1 MQILDNISSKPT
13 SSLKSDDFLV
23 IDQVSKVYDTPK
35 GKYIVLEDV
44 NLRVKE
50 GEFICIIGH
59 SGCGKSTLL
68 NMVAGFNQ
76 PTTGVISVQGQLI
89 TEPGP
94 ERMVVFQNYSLLP
107 WLTAKEN
114 IHLGVESVYPDKST
128 AEQLEIVKENL
139 ELVGLSEAANKKPSQ
154 LSGGMK
160 QRVSIARALATRP
173 QILILDEPF
182 GALDPITRE
191 ELQEELLNIWQDH
204 RITVLMITHDIDEA
218 LFLADR
224 LVMMT
229 NGPAAQIG
237 EILDIPFSR
246 PRNRAKIMEDPRYY
260 ELRNYALDFLFRRF
274 AHHEEDEETTE
285 EITTEDKTPDTGLAQ
300 STTIAPSSSHI
311 ATEVL
316 NMQPNRPNPDENP
329 YAKTPE
335 PELTR
340 GVDPVIPDKNPY
352 AKTPEPE
359 FTHGVDPAT
368 PPEEM
373 SPATKTAILFSLWG
387 VIIATL
393 VGSLVFNSTPTTAN
407 KEAETPEPSATTM
420 ETETTPVAETV
431 TPITTA
437 SPTLSPTPTATLSP
451 TTVPS
456 VSPSPSLES
465 TATPS
470 PNAVATTSPSPNS
483 LGSTTTLPSP
493 SSTTAIAPT
502 TTLSPSPT
510 TISPSP
516 VATASPTPESLA
528 ATTTSPSAT
537 ATAPT
542 TTASP
547 SVSSSPVATTS
558 PTESATSISSTTATP
573 SAEDLEQ
580 LNQEVFATINQ
591 AWTNTPVTA
600 VSVYLI
606 KVSRTGDILSYEAK
620 SPDATQNVNNTPLP
634 KLVKSDVTQTPYT
647 QFEATFTPVG
657 TLDLK
662 SAQ

>member
-1 MQILDNISSKPT
+1 MQILDNISSKLT
-13 SSLKSDDFLV
+13 SSSKSDDFLV

-35 GKYIVLEDV
+35 GKYIVLEDI

-128 AEQLEIVKENL
+128 TEQLEIVKENL

-173 QILILDEPF
+173 QMLILDEPF

-191 ELQEELLNIWQDH
+191 ELQEELLSIWQDH

-237 EILDIPFSR
+237 EILEIPFSR

-285 EITTEDKTPDTGLAQ
+285 EITIEDKTPDTGLAQ

-329 YAKTPE
+329 YATTPE
-335 PELTR
+335 PELTHA
-340 GVDPVIPDKNPY
+340 VDPV
-352 AKTPEPE
+352 A
-359 FTHGVDPAT
+359 

-373 SPATKTAILFSLWG
+373 SPATKTGILFALWG

-407 KEAETPEPSATTM
+407 KEAETPESSATTM
-420 ETETTPVAETV
+420 ETETTTVTETV

-451 TTVPS
+451 TVPS

-483 LGSTTTLPSP
+483 LGSTTSP
-493 SSTTAIAPT
+493 SAPGSTTAIAPT

-528 ATTTSPSAT
+528 AATTSPSGT
-537 ATAPT
+537 ATEPT

-547 SVSSSPVATTS
+547 SVSPSPVATTS
-558 PTESATSISSTTATP
+558 PTESATSMSSTTATP

-580 LNQEVFATINQ
+580 LNQEVFATINE
-591 AWTNTPVTA
+591 AWTSTPVTA
-600 VSVYLI
+600 VSVYI
-606 KVSRTGDILSYEAK
+606 VKVSRTGDILSYEAK

-647 QFEATFTPVG
+647 QFEATFTPAG

>member
-1 MQILDNISSKPT
+1 MQILDNISSKPN
-13 SSLKSDDFLV
+13 SSSKSDAFLV

-44 NLRVKE
+44 NLQVKE

-76 PTTGVISVQGQLI
+76 PTTGVVSVQGQLI

-139 ELVGLSEAANKKPSQ
+139 ELVGLSEAANKKPAQ

-274 AHHEEDEETTE
+274 AHHEEDEETIAEIIPEKTE
-285 EITTEDKTPDTGLAQ
+285 ETTPDMGSAQ
-300 STTIAPSSSHI
+300 STTIAPSSSHRSV
-311 ATEVL
+311 EVL
-316 NMQPNRPNPDENP
+316 KMQPNQPNPNDNP
-329 YAKTPE
+329 YATPSE
-335 PELTR
+335 PELT
-340 GVDPVIPDKNPY
+340 Y
-352 AKTPEPE
+352 AP
-359 FTHGVDPAT
+359 DPA
-368 PPEEM
+368 PPMPSEEM
-373 SPATKTAILFSLWG
+373 SPAMKTGILFGLWG

-393 VGSLVFNSTPTTAN
+393 VGSLVLNPTSTTN
-407 KEAETPEPSATTM
+407 QEAETTESPSEVTATTS
-420 ETETTPVAETV
+420 TSVTQTV
-431 TPITTA
+431 TPIT
-437 SPTLSPTPTATLSP
+437 TPTATLSP
-451 TTVPS
+451 SPTATLSPS
-456 VSPSPSLES
+456 PIPTVSPSPALGS
-465 TATPS
+465 TPTFS
-470 PNAVATTSPSPNS
+470 PNTIPTTSPSPDS
-483 LGSTTTLPSP
+483 LASTTTP
-493 SSTTAIAPT
+493 SSTTATSPT
-502 TTLSPSPT
+502 TTTSPSLT
-510 TISPSP
+510 ASPFP
-516 VATASPTPESLA
+516 IATASPTPESLTSA
-528 ATTTSPSAT
+528 TTSPSVT
-537 ATAPT
+537 ATSPT

-547 SVSSSPVATTS
+547 VSEGTFS
-558 PTESATSISSTTATP
+558 PTDSTTVASSTTAATL
-573 SAEDLEQ
+573 SAGELEQ
-580 LNQEVFATINQ
+580 LNETVFATINE
-591 AWTNTPVTA
+591 AWTDTPVTA
-600 VSVYLI
+600 VSVYI
-606 KVSRTGDILSYEAK
+606 VKVSRTGDILSYEAQ

-647 QFEATFTPVG
+647 QFEATFDPEG
-657 TLDLK
+657 TLEIK
-662 SAQ
+662 PAQ

>member
-13 SSLKSDDFLV
+13 ASSKSDAFLV

-44 NLRVKE
+44 NLQVKE

-76 PTTGVISVQGQLI
+76 PTTGVVSVQGQLI

-285 EITTEDKTPDTGLAQ
+285 EMILEKTEETTPDTGSAQ
-300 STTIAPSSSHI
+300 GTTIAASSSHRSV
-311 ATEVL
+311 EVL
-316 NMQPNRPNPDENP
+316 KMQPNKPNPNENP
-329 YAKTPE
+329 YATPSE
-335 PELTR
+335 PELTHS
-340 GVDPVIPDKNPY
+340 
-352 AKTPEPE
+352 A
-359 FTHGVDPAT
+359 DPA
-368 PPEEM
+368 PPVSSEEM
-373 SPATKTAILFSLWG
+373 SPAMKTGILFGLWG

-393 VGSLVFNSTPTTAN
+393 VGSLLLNPTSTTAN
-407 KEAETPEPSATTM
+407 KEAETTDSSSAVTSTAS
-420 ETETTPVAETV
+420 TPVAETV
-431 TPITTA
+431 TPITTP
-437 SPTLSPTPTATLSP
+437 SPTLSPSPIATLSP
-451 TTVPS
+451 SPLPT
-456 VSPSPSLES
+456 VSPSPSLGS
-465 TATPS
+465 TPTSSPNAITTPS
-470 PNAVATTSPSPNS
+470 PTPDSVATT
-483 LGSTTTLPSP
+483 TP
-493 SSTTAIAPT
+493 SSTTATSPT
-502 TTLSPSPT
+502 TTSSPSVT
-510 TISPSP
+510 TSPSP
-516 VATASPTPESLA
+516 VATASPTPESLTSA
-528 ATTTSPSAT
+528 TTSPSVT
-537 ATAPT
+537 ATSPT
-542 TTASP
+542 
-547 SVSSSPVATTS
+547 ATTS
-558 PTESATSISSTTATP
+558 PASVATPSPTDSTTVASSTTALTP
-573 SAEDLEQ
+573 TTEEIKQ
-580 LNQEVFATINQ
+580 LNEEVFATINES
-591 AWTNTPVTA
+591 WTSTPVTA
-600 VSVYLI
+600 VSVYI
-606 KVSRTGDILSYEAK
+606 VKVSRTGDILSYEAK
-620 SPDATQNVNNTPLP
+620 SSDATQNVNNTPLP

-647 QFEATFTPVG
+647 QFEATFTPEG
-657 TLDLK
+657 TLEIK

>member
-1 MQILDNISSKPT
+1 MQTLDSISSKST
-13 SSLKSDDFLV
+13 SPSKSDAFLV

-44 NLRVKE
+44 NLQVKE
-50 GEFICIIGH
+50 SEFICIIGH

-76 PTTGVISVQGQLI
+76 PTTGVVSVQGQLI

-114 IHLGVESVYPDKST
+114 IHLGVESVYPDKSS
-128 AEQLEIVKENL
+128 AEHSEIVKENL
-139 ELVGLSEAANKKPSQ
+139 ELVGLSEAANKKPAQ

-173 QILILDEPF
+173 QMLILDEPF

-246 PRNRAKIMEDPRYY
+246 PRNRAQIMEDPRYY

-274 AHHEEDEETTE
+274 AHHEEDED
-285 EITTEDKTPDTGLAQ
+285 ITPDTGSAQ

-316 NMQPNRPNPDENP
+316 NMQPNRPDPDDNP
-329 YAKTPE
+329 YAQTPE
-335 PELTR
+335 PELTPV
-340 GVDPVIPDKNPY
+340 VDPVTPI
-352 AKTPEPE
+352 PEPS
-359 FTHGVDPAT
+359 
-368 PPEEM
+368 EEM
-373 SPATKTAILFSLWG
+373 SPGMKTGILFALWG
-387 VIIATL
+387 VILATL
-393 VGSLVFNSTPTTAN
+393 VGSLMFNSTTPTPN
-407 KEAETPEPSATTM
+407 QEAETPESSATTM
-420 ETETTPVAETV
+420 ETETTTVTETV
-431 TPITTA
+431 TPIITP

-451 TTVPS
+451 GTVPS
-456 VSPSPSLES
+456 VSPSPSL
-465 TATPS
+465 AVTPTPT
-470 PNAVATTSPSPNS
+470 PNAVVTTSPSPNS
-483 LGSTTTLPSP
+483 LGSTPTTTSSP

-502 TTLSPSPT
+502 PTASPT
-510 TISPSP
+510 VSPSP

-528 ATTTSPSAT
+528 SPTAAPSPAATTS
-537 ATAPT
+537 PT

-547 SVSSSPVATTS
+547 TSSPSSVATS
-558 PTESATSISSTTATP
+558 PSSTTTTTP
-573 SAEDLEQ
+573 SAADLEQ
-580 LNQEVFATINQ
+580 LNQEVFDKINE
-591 AWTNTPVTA
+591 AWTTTPVTA
-600 VSVYLI
+600 LSIYVV
-606 KVSRTGDILSYEAK
+606 KVSQTGDILSYEAK
-620 SPDATQNVNNTPLP
+620 SADATQNLNNTPLP
-634 KLVKSDVTQTPYT
+634 KLVKSDVSQTPYT
-647 QFEATFTPVG
+647 QFEVTFTPVG
-657 TLDLK
+657 TLDIK
-662 SAQ
+662 PVQ

>member
-13 SSLKSDDFLV
+13 SSSKSDAFLV
-23 IDQVSKVYDTPK
+23 IDHVSKVYDTPK

-44 NLRVKE
+44 NLQVKE

-128 AEQLEIVKENL
+128 TEQLEIVKENL
-139 ELVGLSEAANKKPSQ
+139 ELVGLSEAANKKPAQ

-285 EITTEDKTPDTGLAQ
+285 EIIPEKTEETTPDMESAQ
-300 STTIAPSSSHI
+300 STTIAASSSHRSV
-311 ATEVL
+311 EVL
-316 NMQPNRPNPDENP
+316 KMQPNKPNPNENP
-329 YAKTPE
+329 YAKPSDATPSE
-335 PELTR
+335 PELT
-340 GVDPVIPDKNPY
+340 Y
-352 AKTPEPE
+352 AA
-359 FTHGVDPAT
+359 DPAPPT
-368 PPEEM
+368 PSEEM
-373 SPATKTAILFSLWG
+373 SPAMKTGILFGLWG

-393 VGSLVFNSTPTTAN
+393 VGSLVLNPTSTTTN
-407 KEAETPEPSATTM
+407 QEAETTESPSEVTATTS
-420 ETETTPVAETV
+420 TSAAETV
-431 TPITTA
+431 TPITTP
-437 SPTLSPTPTATLSP
+437 SPTLSPSPIATLSP
-451 TTVPS
+451 SPIPT
-456 VSPSPSLES
+456 VSPSPSLGS
-465 TATPS
+465 TPTSS
-470 PNAVATTSPSPNS
+470 PNTIATTSPSPDS
-483 LGSTTTLPSP
+483 LATTTP
-493 SSTTAIAPT
+493 SSTTATSPT
-502 TTLSPSPT
+502 TTTSPSLT
-510 TISPSP
+510 ASPSP
-516 VATASPTPESLA
+516 VATASPTPESLTSA
-528 ATTTSPSAT
+528 TTSPSVT
-537 ATAPT
+537 ATSPT
-542 TTASP
+542 TTVSP
-547 SVSSSPVATTS
+547 VSEATSSPTDSTNVA
-558 PTESATSISSTTATP
+558 SSTTAATP
-573 SAEDLEQ
+573 SAQELEQ
-580 LNQEVFATINQ
+580 LNEEVFATINES
-591 AWTNTPVTA
+591 WTSTPVTA
-600 VSVYLI
+600 VSVYI
-606 KVSRTGDILSYEAK
+606 VKVSRTGDILSYEAQ

-647 QFEATFTPVG
+647 QFEATFTPAG
-657 TLDLK
+657 TLEIK
-662 SAQ
+662 PAQ